1 LDRANITP
9 HSAHAT
15 ACNHN
20 EEKLKCQF
28 KKMVFDAAIQRLLK
42 YTGLLARFG
51 VERTNSPG
59 LSSSE
64 EIPCFAEI
72 PSR

>member
-1 LDRANITP
+1 MSI
-9 HSAHAT
+9 
-15 ACNHN
+15 
-20 EEKLKCQF
+20 Q
-28 KKMVFDAAIQRLLK
+28 KMVFDAAIERLLE
-42 YTGLLARFG
+42 YAGLLARFG

-64 EIPCFAEI
+64 EILCLPEI